1 MICVLQT
8 FYSARLI
15 ICIPLSPL
23 LFTYINTYIHIYT
36 HDTYICAYT
45 TFICVCVYIYI
56 YSIFRCNTVPFLL
69 HSIHWSNHKFM
80 FRLKEWGNCFWNVVC
95 IKIVFSWT
103 FFLIAWSLLCC
114 SWALSSHREWGRSS
128 LWGAG
133 FSLRRLLLL
142 KSMGSRA
149 WVSGVVVHGL
159 NCPTARRIFLGQGS
173 KLCPRTGWQ
182 TSMLCATREVL
193 LEPFKSEFH
202 VSWSLFPK

>member
-1 MICVLQT
+1 MFYNLQPLWFVT
-8 FYSARLI
+8 FVF
-15 ICIPLSPL
+15 PLPNL
-23 LFTYINTYIHIYT
+23 
-36 HDTYICAYT
+36 D
-45 TFICVCVYIYI
+45 IYI

-149 WVSGVVVHGL
+149 SVSGVVVHGL

-173 KLCPRTGWQ
+173 KLCPGTGWQ